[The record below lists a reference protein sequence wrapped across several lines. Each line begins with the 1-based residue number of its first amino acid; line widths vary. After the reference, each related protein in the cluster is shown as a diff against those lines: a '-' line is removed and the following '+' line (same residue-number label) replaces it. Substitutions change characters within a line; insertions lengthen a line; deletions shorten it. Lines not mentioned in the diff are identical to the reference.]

1 MNIDR
6 FNNWGKIQEIKEDI
20 SKDFCISVNGLS
32 DTQRHHFAYSLIKQ
46 TGKKT
51 LYITS
56 NDLQA
61 RRVFKTFQNIF
72 EDGILYFPFR
82 EKCFMI

>member
-46 TGKKT
+46 TGKNFIYN
-51 LYITS
+51 L
-56 NDLQA
+56 
-61 RRVFKTFQNIF
+61 
-72 EDGILYFPFR
+72 
-82 EKCFMI
+82 